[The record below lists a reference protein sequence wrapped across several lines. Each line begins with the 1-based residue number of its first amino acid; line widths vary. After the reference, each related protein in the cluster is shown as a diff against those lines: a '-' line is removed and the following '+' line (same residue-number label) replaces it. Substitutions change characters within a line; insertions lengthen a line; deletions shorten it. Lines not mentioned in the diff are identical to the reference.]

1 MRLVLPLLLLA
12 SVAFPAHA
20 EDARESRYGPRSPR
34 AQAAA
39 SAYRGPMLG
48 WAGKV
53 EAPTAPQAA
62 QTASRAVERPAPIAA
77 WAGYA
82 NAPAAP
88 QPPPQQVQPQPRYGP
103 QGPPRVAPAQV
114 PQGALP
120 TSLYSP
126 PVAAAPIAPA
136 APRVYPSSELAG
148 GPPPVQT
155 PQPQPLPLP
164 LPAPAQVAAAPAY
177 ANPRAAEGL
186 APRTY
191 SVGRMFGLTPDQIA
205 APGPPN
211 TVLMAVDPAAVATA
225 PADDEPQHGSAD
237 WLAEAARDAGR
248 DMSTSASRKK
258 KTTAQESDF

>member
-12 SVAFPAHA
+12 SVAVPAHA
-20 EDARESRYGPRSPR
+20 DDVRESRYGPRSPR
-34 AQAAA
+34 AQAVA

-53 EAPTAPQAA
+53 EAPAAPPAAQAA
-62 QTASRAVERPAPIAA
+62 ARPVERPAPIAA

-82 NAPAAP
+82 NASAAP
-88 QPPPQQVQPQPRYGP
+88 QPQPIQQVQPRYVPQPAP
-103 QGPPRVAPAQV
+103 QA

-148 GPPPVQT
+148 GPPSVSAPVQA
-155 PQPQPLPLP
+155 QR
-164 LPAPAQVAAAPAY
+164 PAPAPVQAAY

-211 TVLMAVDPAAVATA
+211 TVLMAVDPAVVATA
-225 PADDEPQHGSAD
+225 PMDDEPQHGSAD
-237 WLAEAARDAGR
+237 WLAQAAQEAGR
-248 DMSTSASRKK
+248 DTSTSASRKK

>member
-12 SVAFPAHA
+12 SVAVPAHA
-20 EDARESRYGPRSPR
+20 DDVRESRYGPRSPR

-53 EAPTAPQAA
+53 EAPVAPAPDETAA
-62 QTASRAVERPAPIAA
+62 RAVERPAPLAA

-82 NAPAAP
+82 NAP
-88 QPPPQQVQPQPRYGP
+88 QPPQVPQPQPRYVP
-103 QGPPRVAPAQV
+103 QSPPQPASQAPA
-114 PQGALP
+114 GALP

-126 PVAAAPIAPA
+126 PVASAQIAPAKPA

-148 GPPPVQT
+148 GPPPVPVPAQ
-155 PQPQPLPLP
+155 QPR
-164 LPAPAQVAAAPAY
+164 PAPAQVAAAPAY

-225 PADDEPQHGSAD
+225 PPSGSFGDDEPQHGSAD
-237 WLAEAARDAGR
+237 WLAQAAQDAGR
-248 DMSTSASRKK
+248 DTSTSASRKK

>member
-12 SVAFPAHA
+12 SVAVPAHA
-20 EDARESRYGPRSPR
+20 DDVRESRYGPRSPR

-53 EAPTAPQAA
+53 EAPAAPAPDDIAA
-62 QTASRAVERPAPIAA
+62 RPVERPAPMAA

-88 QPPPQQVQPQPRYGP
+88 QVQQQPQPRYAP
-103 QGPPRVAPAQV
+103 LPTAQAPA

-136 APRVYPSSELAG
+136 RPAPPRVYPSNELAG
-148 GPPPVQT
+148 GPPPASPVQT
-155 PQPQPLPLP
+155 QQPR
-164 LPAPAQVAAAPAY
+164 PAPAQVAAAPAY

-225 PADDEPQHGSAD
+225 PMDDEPQHGSAD
-237 WLAEAARDAGR
+237 WLAQAAQDAGR
-248 DMSTSASRKK
+248 DTSTSASRKK

>member
-12 SVAFPAHA
+12 SVAVPAHA
-20 EDARESRYGPRSPR
+20 DDVRESRYGPRSPR

-53 EAPTAPQAA
+53 EAQAA
-62 QTASRAVERPAPIAA
+62 PVADEAAPRAVERPAPMAA

-82 NAPAAP
+82 NAPAP
-88 QPPPQQVQPQPRYGP
+88 QPQVQQPRYVP
-103 QGPPRVAPAQV
+103 QGQPQA

-126 PVAAAPIAPA
+126 PVASAQIAPTKPA

-148 GPPPVQT
+148 GPPPVQAQ
-155 PQPQPLPLP
+155 QPQPRPA
-164 LPAPAQVAAAPAY
+164 PAPAQVAAAPAY
-177 ANPRAAEGL
+177 ANPRAADGL

-248 DMSTSASRKK
+248 DTSTSASRRK

>member
-12 SVAFPAHA
+12 SVAVPAHA
-20 EDARESRYGPRSPR
+20 DDVRESRYGPRSPR

-53 EAPTAPQAA
+53 EAPAAPAPAETAAR
-62 QTASRAVERPAPIAA
+62 SVERPAPMAA

-82 NAPAAP
+82 NAPAPP
-88 QPPPQQVQPQPRYGP
+88 QPQQPRYVP
-103 QGPPRVAPAQV
+103 QPAMQSQA

-126 PVAAAPIAPA
+126 PVAAAPISPV

-148 GPPPVQT
+148 GPPAVQP
-155 PQPQPLPLP
+155 PQPRPA
-164 LPAPAQVAAAPAY
+164 PAPAQVAAAPAY

-237 WLAEAARDAGR
+237 WLAQAAQEAGR
-248 DMSTSASRKK
+248 DTSTSASRKK

>member
-1 MRLVLPLLLLA
+1 MRLVLSLLLLA
-12 SVAFPAHA
+12 SVAVPAHA
-20 EDARESRYGPRSPR
+20 DDVRESRYGPRSPR

-53 EAPTAPQAA
+53 EAPATPAA
-62 QTASRAVERPAPIAA
+62 ADTSSRAAERPAPMAA

-82 NAPAAP
+82 NAPPA
-88 QPPPQQVQPQPRYGP
+88 QQVQPPQPRYVP
-103 QGPPRVAPAQV
+103 QGPAQ
-114 PQGALP
+114 PQQPPQQGALP

-126 PVAAAPIAPA
+126 PVASAPIAPA
-136 APRVYPSSELAG
+136 APRVYPSNELAG
-148 GPPPVQT
+148 GPPPVQA
-155 PQPQPLPLP
+155 QPRPA
-164 LPAPAQVAAAPAY
+164 PAPAQVAAAPAY

-248 DMSTSASRKK
+248 DTSTSASRKK

>member
-12 SVAFPAHA
+12 SVAVPAHA
-20 EDARESRYGPRSPR
+20 DDVRESRYGPRSPR

-53 EAPTAPQAA
+53 EAQAA
-62 QTASRAVERPAPIAA
+62 PAAADTAARAVERPAPLAA

-82 NAPAAP
+82 NAP
-88 QPPPQQVQPQPRYGP
+88 QPPQVQQPQPRYVPP
-103 QGPPRVAPAQV
+103 QTQA

-136 APRVYPSSELAG
+136 KPAAPRVYSSSELAG
-148 GPPPVQT
+148 GPPPVQAQ
-155 PQPQPLPLP
+155 QPR
-164 LPAPAQVAAAPAY
+164 PAPAQVAAAPAY

-225 PADDEPQHGSAD
+225 PMDDEPQHGSAD

-248 DMSTSASRKK
+248 DTSTSASRKK